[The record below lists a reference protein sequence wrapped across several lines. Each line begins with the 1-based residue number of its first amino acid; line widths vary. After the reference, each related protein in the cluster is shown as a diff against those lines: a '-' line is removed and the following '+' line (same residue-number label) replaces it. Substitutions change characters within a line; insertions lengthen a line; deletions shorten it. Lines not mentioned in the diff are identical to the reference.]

1 MTNQLASQL
10 LGYVCGV
17 GGLVGVGAYIW
28 VVLKRRRWLNSAGL
42 LLTSLGLM
50 QLSLM
55 IHQNLGMA
63 GLIQA
68 ALVRDKEDAE
78 RVRASVKA
86 AAGLIHRNV
95 VGTYGIGQ
103 EPGGDMFLTM

>member
-1 MTNQLASQL
+1 MSPQLTAQL
-10 LGYVCGV
+10 LGYLCGF

-42 LLTSLGLM
+42 LLTALTLM

-55 IHQNLGMA
+55 IHQNLGLA

-68 ALVRDKEDAE
+68 GLAVALLLPALIVQLIAAVRGRTPWDGAE
-78 RVRASVKA
+78 RR
-86 AAGLIHRNV
+86 
-95 VGTYGIGQ
+95 
-103 EPGGDMFLTM
+103 GGGE

>member
-1 MTNQLASQL
+1 MSHHLAAQL
-10 LGYVCGV
+10 LGYFCGI

-42 LLTSLGLM
+42 LLTALGLM

-55 IHQNLGMA
+55 IHQNLGLA

-68 ALVRDKEDAE
+68 GLAVALLLAAVVVQLIAA
-78 RVRASVKA
+78 VRARTPWD
-86 AAGLIHRNV
+86 GEERR
-95 VGTYGIGQ
+95 
-103 EPGGDMFLTM
+103 GGDQ

>member
-1 MTNQLASQL
+1 MSPQLTAQL
-10 LGYVCGV
+10 LGYVCGI

-55 IHQNLGMA
+55 IHQNLGLA

-68 ALVRDKEDAE
+68 GLAVALLLAAVIVQLIAAVRGRTPWD
-78 RVRASVKA
+78 
-86 AAGLIHRNV
+86 
-95 VGTYGIGQ
+95 GTDRR
-103 EPGGDMFLTM
+103 GGDQ

>member
-1 MTNQLASQL
+1 MSPQLTAQL
-10 LGYVCGV
+10 LGYLCGI

-42 LLTSLGLM
+42 LLTALALM

-55 IHQNLGMA
+55 IHQNLGLA

-68 ALVRDKEDAE
+68 GLAVVLLLAAVIVQLIAAVRGRTPWD
-78 RVRASVKA
+78 
-86 AAGLIHRNV
+86 
-95 VGTYGIGQ
+95 GTDRR
-103 EPGGDMFLTM
+103 GGDQ

>member
-1 MTNQLASQL
+1 MSPQLTAQL
-10 LGYVCGV
+10 LGYVCGI

-42 LLTSLGLM
+42 LLTALGLM

-55 IHQNLGMA
+55 IHQNLGLT

-68 ALVRDKEDAE
+68 GLAVALLLAAVIVQLIAAIRGRTPWDGEE
-78 RVRASVKA
+78 RR
-86 AAGLIHRNV
+86 
-95 VGTYGIGQ
+95 
-103 EPGGDMFLTM
+103 GGGE